1 MTTSYTATNQVAM
14 NALPTANGIIQ
25 KFLANATNSGAATF
39 APDGLAA
46 APIFGLGGQALQG
59 NEIVANGIA
68 TVISY
73 IGPLLNSGA
82 LCWVLIDCVG
92 GAQQVAAATQSN
104 HAMQLGQATAQFAPV
119 ASAVLPGTVIDWAS
133 NIVPAGYL
141 ACPTTQTNVSR
152 TTYPALFAAIGTTW
166 GAGDG
171 STTFGL
177 PWFAADYATLQS
189 NGSNVGT
196 TSIGQVISHSHNWG
210 QNLWNATSTG
220 TGMPAGGY
228 GDWATTATGG
238 AANLA
243 AGVRM
248 RKIIKY

>member
-1 MTTSYTATNQVAM
+1 MTTAYTIANPVPMT
-14 NALPTANGIIQ
+14 ALPTTNGVVQ
-25 KFLANATNSGAATF
+25 QFLVSSTNTGASTF

-46 APIFGLGGQALQG
+46 APIFGLGGQQMQG
-59 NEIVANGIA
+59 GEIVSNGVA
-68 TVISY
+68 TLVSY
-73 IGPLLNSGA
+73 VGSLLNSGA
-82 LCWVLIDCVG
+82 LCWVLIDCAG
-92 GAQQVAAATQSN
+92 GAQQVGAATQSN
-104 HAMQLGQATAQFAPV
+104 QAMQLGQATAQFAPI
-119 ASAVLPGTVIDWAS
+119 ASAVLPGTVVDWAS
-133 NIVPAGYL
+133 NTVPAGYL

-152 TTYPALFAAIGTTW
+152 TTYAALFAAIGTTW

-177 PWFAADYATLQS
+177 PWFAVDYATLQS

-196 TSIGQVISHSHNWG
+196 ASVGQVISHAHNWG
-210 QNLWNATSTG
+210 QNLYSATAPG
-220 TGMPAGGY
+220 AGMPAGGS
-228 GDWATTATGG
+228 GDWGTTATGG